1 VYSSTLIRFC
11 SLGAILAGTLRA
23 ITSFVPE
30 TAPNVFLLYL
40 MIDVCLLFAVFGLQ
54 RFTANRAQLLSAL
67 GTSLMLVA
75 VVVLIGRDLMVAPV
89 TIYAVAAATFSI
101 GLDLFAIHIVR
112 TRQLPLWI
120 PVMWLISTIL
130 GPLGFFAPRLHLL
143 FAIAGIIFGCAFA
156 GAGVV
161 MWHQTSKA
169 R

>member
-23 ITSFVPE
+23 ITSFIPE

-40 MIDVCLLFAVFGLQ
+40 MIDICLLFGVFGLQ